1 MAGQGLLPSFPLDL
15 STKSPRPS
23 SLESG
28 CQGTTRF
35 DTRWHFASLVS
46 SSSTIS
52 QRPTPSAA
60 TPGQSGASRRVL
72 LGPDG
77 RLGTPVGSEADEQ
90 SVNFAPDS

>member
-1 MAGQGLLPSFPLDL
+1 MPRSPTKALLV
-15 STKSPRPS
+15 KAAS
-23 SLESG
+23 SLRR

-35 DTRWHFASLVS
+35 DARWHFASLVS